1 MDDPDEPGFTEP
13 PHSIVSGT
21 DPRRLYAV
29 IAVLLVVI
37 VVLAIRPW
45 GDDGG
50 PPREGD
56 VAQPSAG
63 RPAPTTP
70 PPDASAG
77 AEPTPGAVAAGLD
90 ETCGSPSGW
99 RAATLQDWA
108 GRSTPIRSWIAI
120 EPVTASGAADPAVPF
135 APVATG
141 IVTAI
146 GYCAPLGDAERPP
159 AAAVASLW
167 AVRDGQAIPLSLLPL
182 EPSSPDALG
191 GLWRRP
197 PEVDRRAGRLQASRR
212 PWPPPASGRR
222 AATSSSSP
230 HRAATTTAGWGSRSR
245 TCRCSARAPCPHP
258 RPRRPRRRT
267 RPRPRPRLPRRPR
280 PRPRPDPTP
289 AQRRGASSQMS

>member
-1 MDDPDEPGFTEP
+1 MG
-13 PHSIVSGT
+13 
-21 DPRRLYAV
+21 RRR
-29 IAVLLVVI
+29 
-37 VVLAIRPW
+37 RPSA
-45 GDDGG
+45 
-50 PPREGD
+50 EGN
-56 VAQPSAG
+56 VAQPSAA
-63 RPAPTTP
+63 RPASTTP
-70 PPDASAG
+70 PPDASAV
-77 AEPTPGAVAAGLD
+77 AEPTPGALAAGLD

-197 PEVDRRAGRLQASRR
+197 PEVTDEPAGSGPVTDRGPRRRLAAGPLRR
-212 PWPPPASGRR
+212 
-222 AATSSSSP
+222 SSSP
-230 HRAATTTAGWGSRSR
+230 APGGDYHRWLGIEIADLSLLRASPEPDRAASPSPSSDPSR
-245 TCRCSARAPCPHP
+245 RAVRGVGRALTP
-258 RPRRPRRRT
+258 
-267 RPRPRPRLPRRPR
+267 
-280 PRPRPDPTP
+280 P
-289 AQRRGASSQMS
+289 AQRRGGSSQMS